1 MASNARDW
9 WSQKRQLMMGKTE
22 CGPCSAAAARF
33 MIPSAKEVALATVDT
48 VLHHER
54 QHSNNTDEEV
64 RLARAREC
72 TDGEISDLISADSWT
87 FAAGKIPIPSPHKL
101 IGREFI
107 RFYFCVIESLAQ
119 FSSLA
124 IKSHSNSRIHAW
136 HYVLCAGVRAGLE
149 AAVYAVIASSIPTLA
164 ATRMIPWAK
173 ANLNYT
179 AQALI
184 ISSATVA
191 TYFVVTE
198 KTILA
203 CSREASY
210 ARLER
215 DRATA
220 KSS

>member
-9 WSQKRQLMMGKTE
+9 WSQKRQLMGKPE
-22 CGPCSAAAARF
+22 CGTCSARF

-54 QHSNNTDEEV
+54 KHSINTEEEV

-72 TDGEISDLISADSWT
+72 TD
-87 FAAGKIPIPSPHKL
+87 
-101 IGREFI
+101 
-107 RFYFCVIESLAQ
+107 
-119 FSSLA
+119 
-124 IKSHSNSRIHAW
+124 
-136 HYVLCAGVRAGLE
+136 AGVRAGVE
-149 AAVYAVIASSIPTLA
+149 AAVYALIASSIPTIA

-191 TYFVVTE
+191 TYFIVTE

-215 DRATA
+215 DRSTA
-220 KSS
+220 GSS